1 MPVKKIFFFQYSGF
15 SRYHEDDMAYGGLCQ
30 WSCIRHRR
38 RKHWQ
43 TLRVSLCEIT
53 IDLLSFSVDIAGLT
67 KANLIISVVSCA
79 RLRHLRMAVSEKMV
93 DRSKLHI
100 ITHPETIVRK
110 SLI

>member
-1 MPVKKIFFFQYSGF
+1 MHLKKIFFFQYSGF
-15 SRYHEDDMAYGGLCQ
+15 SRYHEDDMAYGGLWQ

-38 RKHWQ
+38 RRHWQ

-67 KANLIISVVSCA
+67 KANLIISVVS
-79 RLRHLRMAVSEKMV
+79 EKMV

-100 ITHPETIVRK
+100 VTHPETIVRK